1 MSGSREDERVLD
13 RGRILELFDELSAE
27 LRFSRTRGQI
37 YILGGAAMSLAFSAD
52 RRTEDVDARI
62 DTGHSRLVEAV
73 RKIGRKH
80 GLTDTWLNDQATT
93 AIPRTADVRAAVVY
107 ESPYLTVTG
116 ASARHL
122 LAMKLLAAREKDRD
136 DIAALVEHL
145 RAEGAE
151 GRDPDLQGPLPER
164 EGEVQRP
171 GNCSTGRSRAG
182 HWSTTGRTLE
192 GARTGL

>member
-13 RGRILELFDELSAE
+13 RRRILELFDELSAE

-93 AIPRTADVRAAVVY
+93 AIPRAADVRAAVVY

-145 RAEGAE
+145 RLKEPKDAI
-151 GRDPDLQGPLPER
+151 RIYKDLFPNEKVKSAARQLLDWAF
-164 EGEVQRP
+164 Q
-171 GNCSTGRSRAG
+171 S
-182 HWSTTGRTLE
+182 RTLE
-192 GARTGL
+192 HDPDYSPLPPAP

>member
-1 MSGSREDERVLD
+1 MSGSREDERMLD

-93 AIPRTADVRAAVVY
+93 AIPRAADVRAAVVY

-145 RAEGAE
+145 ELKEPQDAIRIYK
-151 GRDPDLQGPLPER
+151 DLFPNEKVKFAARQLLDWAF
-164 EGEVQRP
+164 Q
-171 GNCSTGRSRAG
+171 S
-182 HWSTTGRTLE
+182 RTLE
-192 GARTGL
+192 HDR